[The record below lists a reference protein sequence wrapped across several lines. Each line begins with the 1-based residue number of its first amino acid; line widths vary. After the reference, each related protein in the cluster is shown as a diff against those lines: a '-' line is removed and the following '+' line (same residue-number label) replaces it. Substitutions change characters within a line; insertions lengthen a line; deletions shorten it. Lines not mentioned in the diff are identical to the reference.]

1 VDQVGKERHAAAR
14 QEHHHLHRRRR
25 AQDDQRARDRPDA
38 FARSLDAV
46 IDQAVRVST
55 PSATVVAVRVLA
67 VPLPVVNAVAG
78 VEDWLRGTQRQ
89 TEMTVPTDMLMAVHS
104 RSVTVQQRV
113 RA

>member
-1 VDQVGKERHAAAR
+1 
-14 QEHHHLHRRRR
+14 
-25 AQDDQRARDRPDA
+25 
-38 FARSLDAV
+38 
-46 IDQAVRVST
+46 
-55 PSATVVAVRVLA
+55 
-67 VPLPVVNAVAG
+67 VAG